1 MADKLD
7 SSPLPPITEKRSYV
21 RQMFTEIAPRYDL
34 MNRLMTLGRDQVW
47 RRTVVRLCALPAGG
61 RLLDVATGTGDIAYE
76 ALRLDPTVH
85 AAGLDLTREMMLA
98 GRGKQPGLDFPFAE
112 GDALALPFPSST
124 FDAACSGFMM
134 RNVVDIRAAF
144 AEQARVVKPGGRVV
158 CLEITLPRTPVFGR
172 TVPPLLLQ
180 AGAAAGRVDQRPAR
194 GLHLSAALR
203 PGVPAAVGVGTHH
216 DGGWAAGC
224 SLSIGHA
231 GHGGRALGDEMKR
244 LIIGM
249 SGASGQIYGIRLLEA
264 LRNAAEVETHLV
276 ISPSARMTI
285 AQETAYT
292 PRDVE
297 ALADVVYRPADI
309 GAAIASGSFE
319 TSGMIVAPCSIKSL
333 SAIARSFDD
342 DLLIRAADVQ
352 LKEGR
357 PVLLMVR
364 ETPLHLGHLEL
375 MTQAARIGCIIFPP
389 VPAFY
394 SRPATI
400 DDIVNGTVGR
410 VLARMGF
417 ENALYHRWLG
427 MREAAKA
434 DDQN

>member
-1 MADKLD
+1 
-7 SSPLPPITEKRSYV
+7 
-21 RQMFTEIAPRYDL
+21 
-34 MNRLMTLGRDQVW
+34 
-47 RRTVVRLCALPAGG
+47 
-61 RLLDVATGTGDIAYE
+61 
-76 ALRLDPTVH
+76 
-85 AAGLDLTREMMLA
+85 
-98 GRGKQPGLDFPFAE
+98 
-112 GDALALPFPSST
+112 
-124 FDAACSGFMM
+124 M
-134 RNVVDIRAAF
+134 R
-144 AEQARVVKPGGRVV
+144 
-158 CLEITLPRTPVFGR
+158 
-172 TVPPLLLQ
+172 
-180 AGAAAGRVDQRPAR
+180 
-194 GLHLSAALR
+194 
-203 PGVPAAVGVGTHH
+203 
-216 DGGWAAGC
+216 
-224 SLSIGHA
+224 
-231 GHGGRALGDEMKR
+231 R

-249 SGASGQIYGIRLLEA
+249 SGASGQIYGIRLLEV
-264 LRNAAEVETHLV
+264 LRDAAEVETHLV
-276 ISPSARMTI
+276 ISPSAAMTI

-375 MTQAARIGCIIFPP
+375 MTQAARIGCIICPP

-434 DDQN
+434 NDKN